1 MDYNNHI
8 VTNVRKYINEH
19 VSERLSLNEVAAV
32 FGISP
37 NYLSQLFS
45 KYNDT
50 GFSEYINICK
60 ITEAK
65 RLLEEENMK
74 VYEAAEALGFES
86 AFYFSKVFK
95 RVEGVSPT
103 EYVNG
108 KFN

>member
-1 MDYNNHI
+1 MKTDPLPFHRNSH
-8 VTNVRKYINEH
+8 EH

-60 ITEAK
+60 VTEAK
-65 RLLEEENMK
+65 RLLEEEKN
-74 VYEAAEALGFES
+74 VC
-86 AFYFSKVFK
+86 
-95 RVEGVSPT
+95 
-103 EYVNG
+103 YVCKG
-108 KFN
+108 P